1 MSYVL
6 IAIVCLLAGGAIGWY
21 AARARTATE
30 TATLAAKLAAREE
43 GETRFEQSLRALSHD
58 VHAEAKAGLNE
69 LVRPLWE
76 SLDRYEAHIREV
88 ERARLEAYAT
98 LRTQVAEV
106 ARTSENVRTET
117 ATLSSALRAPQIR
130 GRWGEHQLRRIVE
143 AAGMLEHCDF
153 SEQVTTTVDDKTVRP
168 DLVVHLAG
176 GKQVVVDA
184 KAPFDAYLEAMEAT
198 DEPTRN
204 TALSVHA
211 KQLRAHVDQLSRKEY
226 WRAFP
231 TTPEFTVLYVPA
243 DAFLDAAL
251 RREPALL
258 EYAFSR
264 DIVLATPA
272 TLVAMLRTIAYSWRQ
287 DSLARNAVEV
297 HRLAKDL
304 YARLSTMGGHLTRL
318 GASLT
323 ASVSSYNKAV
333 GSIESRV
340 LVTAR
345 RFAEMGVSK
354 EDIPVLDPVE
364 LTPRQVQAEEL
375 TGTGFDGGPMERPL
389 TDRAAGSADGEE
401 PGAA

>member
-6 IAIVCLLAGGAIGWY
+6 IAIVCLVAGGAIGWF
-21 AARARTATE
+21 AARARTAAE

-58 VHAEAKAGLNE
+58 VHAEAKAGLSE

-76 SLDRYEAHIREV
+76 SLDRYEAHIADV
-88 ERARLEAYAT
+88 ERARIEAYAT
-98 LRTQVAEV
+98 LRTQVSEA
-106 ARTSENVRTET
+106 AQTSDRLRAET
-117 ATLSSALRAPQIR
+117 ASLASALKAPQIR

-153 SEQVTTTVDDKTVRP
+153 SEQVTVNVEERVFRP

-184 KAPFDAYLEAMEAT
+184 KAPFDGYMEAMEAGD
-198 DEPTRN
+198 DEPRRN
-204 TALSVHA
+204 SALAVHA
-211 KQLRAHVDQLSRKEY
+211 KQLRSHVDALSRKEY
-226 WRAFP
+226 WRAFE
-231 TTPEFTVLYVPA
+231 TTPEFVVLYVPA

-251 RREPALL
+251 RKEPTLL

-287 DSLARNAVEV
+287 DTLAKNALEV
-297 HRLAKDL
+297 HALAKDL
-304 YARLSTMGGHLTRL
+304 YSRLSTVGGHLAKLGSSL
-318 GASLT
+318 GAS
-323 ASVSSYNKAV
+323 VSAYNRAV
-333 GSIESRV
+333 GSMETRV

-345 RFAEMGVSK
+345 KFAEMGVSK
-354 EDIPVLDPVE
+354 DVIPDLDPVE
-364 LTPRQVQAEEL
+364 LTPRQVQASEL
-375 TGTGFDGGPMERPL
+375 
-389 TDRAAGSADGEE
+389 ADGLE
-401 PGAA
+401 GAGFEGAGAQDSGGESTQTSR

>member
-6 IAIVCLLAGGAIGWY
+6 IAIVCLVAGGAVGWF
-21 AARARTATE
+21 AARARTAAE

-58 VHAEAKAGLNE
+58 VHAEAKAGLSE

-76 SLDRYEAHIREV
+76 SLDRYEAHIADV
-88 ERARLEAYAT
+88 ERARIEAYAT
-98 LRTQVAEV
+98 LRTQVSEV
-106 ARTSENVRTET
+106 AQTSDRLRAET
-117 ATLSSALRAPQIR
+117 ASLSSALKAPQIR

-153 SEQVTTTVDDKTVRP
+153 SEQVTVTIEEKVFRP

-184 KAPFDAYLEAMEAT
+184 KAPFDAYLEAMEASD
-198 DEPTRN
+198 DEPRRN
-204 TALSVHA
+204 SALSVHA
-211 KQLRAHVDQLSRKEY
+211 KQLRSHVDALSRKEY
-226 WRAFP
+226 WRAFE
-231 TTPEFTVLYVPA
+231 TAPEFVVLYVPA

-251 RREPALL
+251 RREPTLL

-287 DSLARNAVEV
+287 DTLARNAVEV
-297 HRLAKDL
+297 HTLAKDL
-304 YARLSTMGGHLTRL
+304 YARLSTMGGHLTKL
-318 GASLT
+318 GASLSS
-323 ASVSSYNKAV
+323 SVSSYNRAV
-333 GSIESRV
+333 GSLESRV

-345 RFAEMGVSK
+345 KFAEMGVSK
-354 EDIPVLDPVE
+354 EVIPDMDPVE
-364 LTPRQVQAEEL
+364 LTPRQLQASELVDEES
-375 TGTGFDGGPMERPL
+375 GQHGGPR
-389 TDRAAGSADGEE
+389 DG
-401 PGAA
+401 